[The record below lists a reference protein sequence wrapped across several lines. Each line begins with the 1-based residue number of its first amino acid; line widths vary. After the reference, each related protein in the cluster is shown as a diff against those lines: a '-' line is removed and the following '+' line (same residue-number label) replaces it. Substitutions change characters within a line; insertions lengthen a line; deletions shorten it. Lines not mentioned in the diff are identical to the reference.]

1 PGRADAIELWC
12 DQTTDGGGLALLYNS
27 VLAVDTRGVLMTFRK
42 HRMRTGDS
50 LYKIA
55 AQYYGD
61 VDAWTIIWNANRD
74 LIRNPNDVPVG
85 LELRIPPKPAPRR

>member
-1 PGRADAIELWC
+1 MSSTAARGRVKLHQCLGA
-12 DQTTDGGGLALLYNS
+12 GGFGEVYLGTLQKEGGTQR
-27 VLAVDTRGVLMTFRK
+27 VAVDTRGVLMTFRK

-61 VDAWTIIWNANRD
+61 VDAWTIIWT
-74 LIRNPNDVPVG
+74 PFQGG
-85 LELRIPPKPAPRR
+85 LGCGSRVA